1 MPNPNPNPAPQG
13 DAANPGNGADW
24 RASLIGEDA
33 TALESLKPFETPQDF
48 FKSYQTVTGELKT
61 LKEKAPTFDWRKEM
75 AGEDADLAKQL
86 ERFTDPKLFATS
98 WREAQQ
104 RIRSG
109 ELLKPLPENATPEQ
123 LAAYR
128 QEHGIPEKP
137 EGYLEKL
144 PDGLVIGENDK
155 PIFESFVK
163 GLHDL
168 NADPKLAHY
177 AVKWYNDFQEEQAA
191 KVSEADTTHRAE
203 VEDALR
209 PEWGND
215 YRANVN
221 HIKSF
226 LGTLPDGVGE
236 LIANARNGEGRAL
249 LNDPK
254 VLKALAQVARELNP
268 AHTIVPGTSG
278 NQTEAVA
285 DEISKIEKLMRTNR
299 AEYNRDTKMQARLR
313 DLYSARERLK
323 TRAA

>member
-1 MPNPNPNPAPQG
+1 MPDPNPNPAPQ
-13 DAANPGNGADW
+13 DNAANPGDGADW
-24 RASLIGEDA
+24 RASLTGEDA
-33 TALESLKPFETPQDF
+33 TALESLKIFETPQDF
-48 FKSYQTVTGELKT
+48 FKSYQAATGELKT
-61 LKEKAPTFDWRKEM
+61 LKEKAPTFDWRKEV

-86 ERFTDPKLFATS
+86 ERFTDPKAFATS
-98 WREAQQ
+98 WRDAQQ

-123 LAAYR
+123 VAQYR
-128 QEHGIPEKP
+128 KDRGIPEKP

-163 GLHDL
+163 GLHEL

-177 AVKWYNDFQEEQAA
+177 AVQWYNDFQEQQEGKAA
-191 KVSEADTTHRAE
+191 EDDAAHRTE
-203 VEDALR
+203 VEDTLR
-209 PEWGND
+209 PEWGSD

-226 LGTLPDGVGE
+226 LGTLPDGVGD
-236 LIANARNGEGRAL
+236 LIANARDSEGRAL
-249 LNDPK
+249 LNSPK
-254 VLKALAQVARELNP
+254 VLKALAKVARELNP
-268 AHTIVPGTSG
+268 VATIVPGTGG

-285 DEISKIEKLMRTNR
+285 DEISKIEKFMRTNR
-299 AEYNRDTKMQARLR
+299 AEYNKDTKMQARLR
-313 DLYSARERLK
+313 DLYSAREKLK